1 MRAFMPLLVSLALF
15 TLVFALSR
23 FAPWGLGLAF
33 LGALLAYL
41 GVERWQGGLLRK
53 GPSRAALERLAMKEA
68 WRRGGLLRPRDL
80 APFLPEAKARELLEG
95 LAERGLCRRDGEG
108 FRF

>member
-1 MRAFMPLLVSLALF
+1 MRSFMPFLAGVAFFVWLLAVTRFAFWGFGLAL
-15 TLVFALSR
+15 
-23 FAPWGLGLAF
+23 

-41 GVERWQGGLLRK
+41 GVERWQGGLLRR
-53 GPSRAALERLAMKEA
+53 GPSPVALERLAMKEA

-80 APFLPEAKARELLEG
+80 APFLPEARARELLEG